1 MKECQAMPNV
11 RSVVYTIGHST
22 YGAEHFVSLLKQHG
36 VTAVCDVRSKPYSR
50 MNPQFNRETL
60 KQILRANGIAY
71 VFLGEELGAR
81 SKDASCYEKGK
92 VQYDRLAQ
100 TGLFRNGLDRVRD
113 GMRDFHLALMC
124 AEKDPLACHRTI
136 LVARHLDAMGLQ
148 IHHILSDGHIE
159 THQQALSR
167 LLCHLKLPEHDMF
180 RSHDEIIN
188 EAYRTQGERIAYEED
203 RLVPEGPM
211 TGSVL

>member
-71 VFLGEELGAR
+71 VFLSEELGAR

-92 VQYDRLAQ
+92 VHMIA
-100 TGLFRNGLDRVRD
+100 
-113 GMRDFHLALMC
+113 
-124 AEKDPLACHRTI
+124 
-136 LVARHLDAMGLQ
+136 
-148 IHHILSDGHIE
+148 S
-159 THQQALSR
+159 
-167 LLCHLKLPEHDMF
+167 LKLGCLG
-180 RSHDEIIN
+180 R
-188 EAYRTQGERIAYEED
+188 
-203 RLVPEGPM
+203 
-211 TGSVL
+211 GSTACGME